1 MSGTEAPDGPMP
13 SYTMGYG
20 EEFLRLLNRRNAENS
35 AAHLLS
41 RLEPGFR
48 VLDLGCGPGTISVG
62 LARAVEPGELH
73 GLDTEES
80 QVEMARAA
88 ASAGGHENASFRTGD
103 ATDLPYDDD
112 CFDVVHCHAVLM
124 HVPDTRSVLAEAKR
138 VLRPGGLVS
147 AREMIGASSFV
158 EPTLGMLD
166 EVWATFLKLLA
177 ANGGHPQMGKELKG
191 SLLEAGFSDIE
202 VGASFETF
210 AAAEDI
216 AFFHALANGWFFDA
230 ATVEAATTHGLAT
243 HAKFDDWRRA
253 IDQWKDA
260 PNALAALAW
269 GEAIGHKP

>member
-1 MSGTEAPDGPMP
+1 MSSNETRDGGMP

-20 EEFLRLLNRRNAENS
+20 EEFLRLLYRRNAENS

-41 RLEPGFR
+41 LLEPGFR

-112 CFDVVHCHAVLM
+112 YFDVVHCHAVLM

-158 EPTLGMLD
+158 EPTLGVLD
-166 EVWATFLKLLA
+166 DVWAIFLRLLA

-210 AAAEDI
+210 ATPADT
-216 AFFHALANGWFFDA
+216 AFFHALANGWFFDTD
-230 ATVEAATTHGLAT
+230 TVEAATTHGLAT
-243 HAKFDDWRRA
+243 HAQFDDWRRT
-253 IDQWKDA
+253 IDEWKDA
-260 PNALAALAW
+260 PDALAALAW
-269 GEAIGHKP
+269 GEAIGRKR